1 MQRQV
6 EDTTS
11 RLVAA
16 ETLADDLK
24 NEILNIKEENRKLV
38 VKSSES
44 EALVSSVLEE
54 KSNLE
59 NMYNSTIT
67 EIEYSRKEVQ
77 YLTSELEALKNS
89 KGVLPV
95 TPKRTNRMNRSAM
108 NTSNTIDSEGDSM
121 VSDDFSVL
129 NLTPLSEVHVQD
141 LKPKRGQDY
150 NTMND
155 RGEKRPVSN
164 IDIISEH
171 SSSSSAVESPIPGI
185 PISQETPGE
194 VIEIDT
200 GVSFKLKPS
209 TSGDLYYVNQL
220 NTQIDELRHS
230 LSLKGME
237 METCISDLHLA
248 KEEKK
253 KLETRIEELVAYL
266 DRTQKLQEGDSA
278 VNMEYLKNC
287 IYRFMS
293 TTEVSEKKRLFPVIS
308 TILKLTSNEKKQIE
322 IALAVEE
329 NPPEV
334 SAIKNM
340 AEIAESWGLFKAF

>member
-6 EDTTS
+6 EDTTN

-24 NEILNIKEENRKLV
+24 NEIQNIKEENRKLL

-44 EALVSSVLEE
+44 ESLVSSVLEE
-54 KSNLE
+54 KNNLE

-77 YLTSELEALKNS
+77 YLTSELEALKSS

-95 TPKRTNRMNRSAM
+95 TPKRTNRMNRSAI

-129 NLTPLSEVHVQD
+129 NLTPLSEAHVQD
-141 LKPKRGQDY
+141 SKRGQDFS
-150 NTMND
+150 NMND
-155 RGEKRPVSN
+155 RVEKRPVSN
-164 IDIISEH
+164 IDMISEH
-171 SSSSSAVESPIPGI
+171 SSSNTVESPIPGI

-194 VIEIDT
+194 LIEIDT

-220 NTQIDELRHS
+220 NAQIDELRHS

-293 TTEVSEKKRLFPVIS
+293 TNEVSEKKRLFPVIS

-340 AEIAESWGLFKAF
+340 AEMAEAWGLFKAF